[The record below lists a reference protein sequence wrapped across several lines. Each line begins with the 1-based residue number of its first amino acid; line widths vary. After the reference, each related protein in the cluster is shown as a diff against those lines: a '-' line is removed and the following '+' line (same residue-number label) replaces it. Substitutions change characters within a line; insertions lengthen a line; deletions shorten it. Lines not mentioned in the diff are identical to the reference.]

1 MLRSH
6 WKQTHT
12 QKQKNRWM
20 LDVHACLHVNP
31 GK

>member
-6 WKQTHT
+6 WKQTHK
-12 QKQKNRWM
+12 QKKNRWM